1 VNGAN
6 VITWLDSDTLVAGCL
21 DHAIKIVDIE
31 KTFLIKQ
38 SIMTDYKVPTCIDSS
53 EKLVLV
59 GCEDAVLRLY
69 DTRSGSKMAS
79 QYVAHDRYVTG
90 VKFNS
95 LVQNVFIS
103 SSIDGTVR
111 LWDLRNSDVPL
122 ANLKHKTAE
131 ACEDFK
137 IFGLEWNG
145 ASQILSGGSDS
156 HVSVHSM

>member
-1 VNGAN
+1 M
-6 VITWLDSDTLVAGCL
+6 DSDTLVAGCN
-21 DHAIKIVDIE
+21 DHAIKLIDLE

-38 SIMTDYKVPTCIDSS
+38 SIMTDYKTPTCMDSS
-53 EKLVLV
+53 SNLVLI
-59 GCEDAVLRLY
+59 GCEDSTLRLY
-69 DTRSGSKMAS
+69 DTRSSGSKMAA
-79 QYVAHDRYVTG
+79 QFQAHNRWITG

-95 LVQNVFIS
+95 LVENVFIS

-111 LWDLRNSDVPL
+111 LWDLRNQDVPL

-131 ACEDFK
+131 SCDDFK